1 MQETIIHN
9 INIIRQCIKN
19 ACLASNRNENEV
31 ELMLVTKTVDAE
43 NIRFALNHGEILI
56 GENKV
61 QELKQKYD
69 DLKDIPHQAHLIG
82 HLQSNKIK
90 DVLKYVSCIQSV
102 DGLELAQKINAQ
114 LEKEDRTLDILV
126 QVNSSFE
133 ESKFGA
139 EPEQVLE
146 LVKEIS
152 NLKFLKIKGLMT
164 IGIFSDDQE
173 KVRAC
178 FKIMKK
184 LQSQIID
191 LNIPNV
197 EMKTLSMGM
206 SGDLEMAIE
215 EGSTMIRVG
224 TAIFGA
230 RQYLKNEF

>member
-1 MQETIIHN
+1 MQETIVHN
-9 INIIRQCIKN
+9 IQVIRERIKN
-19 ACLASNRNENEV
+19 ACVAAGRNENEV
-31 ELMLVTKTVDAE
+31 ELMLVTKTVEAK
-43 NIRFALNHGEILI
+43 NIRFALQSGETLT

-61 QELKQKYD
+61 QELKQKYEE
-69 DLKDIPHQAHLIG
+69 LKDIPHEAHLIG

-90 DVLKYVSCIQSV
+90 EVLRYVSCIQSV
-102 DGLELAQKINAQ
+102 DRVELAQKLNDQ
-114 LEKEDRTLDILV
+114 LQKEGRELDILI

-164 IGIFSDDQE
+164 IGIFSDDKE

-178 FKIMKK
+178 FKIMRK

-191 LNIPNV
+191 LGLSNV

-230 RQYLKNEF
+230 RQYLSNQ